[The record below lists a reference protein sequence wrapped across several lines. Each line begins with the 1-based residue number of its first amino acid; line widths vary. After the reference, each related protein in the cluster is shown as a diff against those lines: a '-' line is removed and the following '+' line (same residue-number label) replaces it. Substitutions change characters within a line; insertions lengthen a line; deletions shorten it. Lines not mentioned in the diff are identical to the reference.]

1 MKIIHNFG
9 KINSV
14 VKDGGDEEA
23 TLMLSDGGSY
33 AWIGQEHGSRYQGWF
48 FESAAGLIKVI
59 DTIRIC
65 NPGRFLAME
74 NDFWR
79 VKRIWQNNAEKLS
92 LFGNDCLAYET
103 DHRAEIEFFLDVK
116 KSYQNPEFG
125 RHYSVWQQG
134 GLLMISYRQE
144 KGLCLSEIFIAVAGD
159 FGDISIKK
167 EWICQKYALDEK
179 RQSSPFERWIFLPA
193 RLCASCLVFAVG
205 VDSEK
210 TMVRAKN
217 IWRDYESTKHAKR
230 KSVSAPSRI
239 FAPVFVGRKE
249 REYLMAQNC
258 AKKALKSLLFEREDA
273 PALRA
278 GLPWFFQVWQ
288 RDEAISLPAL
298 ADFDWNVAR
307 EIFWRQV
314 GELKNGNYH
323 FGTADGASWLFFA
336 AGDFLKRGK
345 FNQKEKDEVCDC
357 LQRSIDY
364 LLQNNTKNDL
374 AANCDREKTW
384 MDSLD
389 RSGAAIEIHALRA
402 NMYLLAANLANNEKE
417 KKYYANLAENLKS
430 AVCQKFFDKFQL
442 ADKFD
447 IDNNLADFTCRPN
460 IFLAAY
466 VCPNLFSK
474 NEWTKIFEWALA
486 RLWADWGGL
495 ATIDKGDPR
504 FCASDTGEDPKA
516 YHNGDSWFWINNI
529 AALVM
534 AQTDYEVFKNY
545 IEKIFEASKNDIIWN
560 GAIGYASEISSAEIY
575 GSCGC
580 PNQAWSAAT
589 FLQLCAQFK
598 K

>member
-1 MKIIHNFG
+1 VKIIHNFG

-33 AWIGQEHGSRYQGWF
+33 AWIGKENDSRYQGWF

-79 VKRIWQNNAEKLS
+79 VKRIWQNNTEKLS

-144 KGLCLSEIFIAVAGD
+144 KGLCLSEIFIAVVGD

-179 RQSSPFERWIFLPA
+179 RQSSPFERWVFLPA
-193 RLCASCLVFAVG
+193 RICASRIVFIVG
-205 VDSEK
+205 TDCEK
-210 TMVRAKN
+210 TMVRAKYV
-217 IWRDYESTKHAKR
+217 WRDYESTKQAKR
-230 KSVSAPSRI
+230 KSVSAPSII

-249 REYLMAQNC
+249 RECSMAQNC
-258 AKKALKSLLFEREDA
+258 GKKALKSLLFEREDA

-288 RDEAISLPAL
+288 RDEAISLL
-298 ADFDWNVAR
+298 AIARFDWNIAR
-307 EIFWRQV
+307 EIFWRQID
-314 GELKNGNYH
+314 ELKKNNYH
-323 FGTADGASWLFFA
+323 FDTADGVGWLFFA
-336 AGDFLKRGK
+336 ASEFLKQNK
-345 FNQKEKDEVCDC
+345 FNKKEKREIFKC
-357 LQRSIDY
+357 LEKSIDY
-364 LLQNNTKNDL
+364 LFKNNTRGNL
-374 AANCDREKTW
+374 AICADSEKTW
-384 MDSLD
+384 MDTLN
-389 RSGAAIEIHALRA
+389 RSGAAIEIQALRL
-402 NMYLLAANLANNEKE
+402 NMYLLGADLAEDKKSKEYYKDLE
-417 KKYYANLAENLKS
+417 KKLKS

-474 NEWTKIFEWALA
+474 NEWTKIFEWVLPK
-486 RLWADWGGL
+486 LWLDWGGL

-504 FCASDTGEDPKA
+504 FCASDTGEDSKA

-529 AALVM
+529 AAVVLTK
-534 AQTDYEVFKNY
+534 TDCQKYKNY
-545 IEKIFEASKNDIIWN
+545 IEKIFEESKNDIIWN
-560 GAIGYASEISSAEIY
+560 GAIGYASEISSAQSYEPR
-575 GSCGC
+575 GC

-589 FLQLCAQFK
+589 FLQLFRELK